1 MADEEA
7 EQDHGERVDASDAL
21 SAFSARLEEIA
32 ATLKN
37 SAESPDELASQ
48 YCYEFCQTLVEYAS
62 LWKMEED
69 PLPVLEVYIM
79 ALLSFA
85 QVSSCLS
92 AQCEKVPVVL
102 ERLSLS
108 CVELLIS
115 LHQNVPDALWDRFR
129 SSVQIAHSLVQEKGI
144 SQLRMLYTIS
154 QEQGMWTNPTLQSI
168 LKNDTPPQ
176 ERVHEFL
183 TQEGPTLLKMRVKH
197 LMKESYIEQA
207 AVLAKTCADFSEFE
221 EQGHFKQTYLVCLC
235 SIAPQ
240 EIVME
245 ELARV
250 DCRDAL
256 EMICNLEADGDEK
269 AAFTLCSGFLT
280 RQILQE
286 DSYCAWELTLFW
298 GKLLKRLEPSEQG
311 FLDRCRQMSLLSK
324 TVFHLLFFIKVIQ
337 SEMDKVGLSTC
348 IDMCIRALRLES
360 CEGSTKATV
369 CKTISCLLPSD
380 LEVKRSCQLTEFL
393 LEPTVDS
400 YYAVETLYNEPDQ
413 KLEEKDLPVP
423 NSLRCELILVLKTQW
438 PFDPEFWDWKTLK
451 RHCLG
456 LMGEEASIVSSI
468 DELNDGDPEGSEED
482 ANMFSEDFKDVS
494 QCFVEATN
502 ELNEIADQRQK
513 NREMKK
519 LREKGFVSARFRNWQ
534 AYMQYCVLCDKEFL
548 GHRIVRHAQTHFKDG
563 FYSCPICLETF
574 DTKEILE
581 PHVALHV
588 KLSCKERL
596 AAMNTSKK
604 LANPKT
610 AAPVIAAL
618 KAKSGENQM
627 SKAKTKN
634 NCNGDSDKLFN
645 GHANDKEPLDVKEG
659 SEGSIC
665 PVQSCRRGFKYFRN
679 LIAHVKDHGD
689 NEEAKRFLEM
699 QSTKVVCQYC
709 RRQFVSVDHL
719 NDHLQVHCGTKPY
732 ICIQLNCKASFD
744 SNAEL
749 IVHKKEHLAFKARC
763 MFPGCRK
770 IFQEAYK
777 LYDHEAQHYKTFTCK
792 APDCGKVFRCQ
803 TELDLH
809 VESHVTKAEV
819 PSSDG
824 LPTEPHEDQSN
835 ETHQSSVHSDPL
847 SATQANSTNPPVD
860 RPSSMLV
867 VKHSVNNMLN
877 SMLEMSTQECV
888 HPETGQPQTPIHHPI
903 PQTNDH
909 LTQTAMST
917 HMSHLSQIGPEESLL
932 EALMSDSDPMPSTSS
947 YQSVLEDFLP
957 VPATDALN
965 GQLQTTDSA
974 KAPLYNNT
982 NGVYG
987 QYTPNPLGQVQ
998 TQYSSMYN
1006 STMTSP
1012 THGSHNA
1019 TPLVSLGQ
1027 MVPAISQTLN
1037 RQIAPLPN
1045 NGQACEN
1052 KSVQSV
1058 NTNNSTQVVKER
1070 HKCLFDSCTRDYSSY
1085 RSVTKHMKAVHPDF
1099 YTQWKLAKKNKMAM
1113 PSTLRTVS
1121 KKGSLN
1127 SSRQDQLAQKVPAPA
1142 VQPQNPHAQSNA
1154 YSTNCINSGFPSVAP
1169 HVTAP
1174 TGHIQTSHMEN
1185 ILDPIVISQLGTNQS
1200 HMATGHLW
1208 DPRHNSALQQQTCH
1222 SQEMTPN
1229 MNTLSGSHFTPHL
1242 NTASTEGAQH
1252 RGMSYS
1258 TLHPNNPPA
1267 PALLDSVQKLNGDSL
1282 HSLGNIN
1289 PPQQVTSSNMMEA
1302 VNSVADPN
1310 LSSAQMTLLPPYAD
1324 SLSGSIPKDPL
1335 VCSYSQ
1341 QQSDGSFSSV
1351 PHTECAVSLKTEPN
1365 LDFPLSSNISAP
1377 SNESSP
1383 APRNNTGSVSNDG
1396 DKKVKR
1402 SRRTKWPAIIK
1413 DGKFICCRC
1422 YREFQSPKS
1431 LGGHLSKRVHC
1442 KPFDE
1447 ADLTADLPSS
1457 FLDLL
1462 NSPHPTPPSYVNL
1475 PIPVHPP
1482 IRGPLDPKLFPNVTY
1497 PQANGSTYAS
1507 SDKQMEE
1514 GFKQNSSNVC
1524 VSSGQE
1530 QLPNACG
1537 GYTQNNRMSETSVI
1551 QHTDSVK
1558 HQLQPSYPDSSNP
1571 LFTDG
1576 LSDPLLS
1583 QLLAE
1588 DHSASTLSSGSSG
1601 HVSQIL
1607 QAETV
1612 NKMETTEKP
1621 TISNASVISNDG
1633 LLAAMESLAQNLV
1646 SEKSVKERLR
1656 EQILAGDLHKISN
1669 LPRGSSIDS
1678 SCSQISVAS
1687 PVTRETQCTQT
1698 QGEQQWN
1705 AAGTS
1710 AETVLQLGDAILNED
1725 LSHTNSS
1732 MSLGHDMNE
1741 INDMT
1746 TAIPDEM
1753 LVIQKFF
1760 EKLDLDREIT
1770 EDTRTVDQPKMSDV
1784 KPNKP
1789 ESNDSAIEMSSY
1801 EKPFACDAN
1810 GCTYRAMTKDALFK
1824 HLIKLHNY
1832 TDDMLAQVKDQC
1844 NVSPFSCQI
1853 CNKAFTRNSNLRAHY
1868 LTIHN
1873 FSQEDMRKLK
1883 TKRQSNQRLV
1893 ESDGGSPCP
1902 MPDVSSQVKNMT
1914 HASQQQQ
1921 VGRSG
1926 TLEANIMKKT
1936 CITPSLVQQSAVVPQ
1951 SKNPGIAKKNPGI
1964 AKQALL
1970 LESQTPIKPSVIVS
1984 VHTTPRVDQ
1993 HPKTWFPGQ
2002 SNGSPLKEL
2011 LPTPPLTQNPSAQV
2025 QIENQPLDKKPKPG
2039 KPRPPKPKESP
2050 KKPKEKKTETDD
2062 SFSPYRP
2069 YRCVHHGCVAAFTIQ
2084 HNLILHYKAVHQSAL
2099 PKFEVNNQDEQNDE
2113 ETEDKEKN
2121 EETEDKLDGEIKEV
2135 DEFRCQVKDC
2145 SCIFQ
2150 TVPDLLQH
2158 YLQPHKLPLEKAGAM
2173 MCSINLGRFQ
2183 CDQPDCSEMFT
2194 GFWKY
2199 INHVDKEHKD
2209 IKISKVEPVEG
2220 MFRCQVEGCECA
2232 YSTRSNLLRHTMKK
2246 HHDVYKRLLM
2256 NPREGSRGG
2265 KLGRPKKYDD
2275 TADVVE
2281 KENRETNKKTIKK
2294 ACPKKNKTTKNNW
2307 TKYGKP
2313 ILKTQE
2319 EASAMCTKRLQL
2331 QYACM
2336 IKGCETVTGSER
2348 NIMKHYLQHGLPK
2361 QYLEEQRSNFI
2372 HCKKL
2377 PRSRYKRIASRSD
2390 DTDKSEE
2397 SSVETSDNDEVA
2409 EPEPSESEFSKPTS
2423 EKESTEDPDLSD
2435 SKPSTD
2441 TCSEISVV
2449 VKRRRGRPRKGE
2461 IVRTSSGQ
2469 NRTTRL
2475 RTPRSCTVSYVD
2487 LNSDST
2493 SSSTM
2498 TQEDVSDQNT
2508 PLNSFKPMGFEVSFL
2523 QFLEESRTSKRK
2535 AAEQMN
2541 GGSRKRT
2548 AAFQLKTATIVC
2560 KRADA
2565 EMPSRD
2571 VLKLVEFKNPHKL
2584 TSLSNI
2590 TFEVQKV
2597 FSGVLELLLKQ
2608 LHEMRPTVILE
2619 KEN

>member
-21 SAFSARLEEIA
+21 NAFSARLEEIA
-32 ATLKN
+32 ATLNN
-37 SAESPDELASQ
+37 SVESPDERESQ
-48 YCYEFCQTLVEYAS
+48 YCYEFCQYITSRHCHHLLTYSFSGVQEGCFYLQKNKILTLRSVTVSVKYDSLFNLWPLCSLYFHEYAIECTS
-62 LWKMEED
+62 EFLYSSGARLLKLLDKIIIPININTQVIMLCLAFKMLLTFTKKIYGKFVHLSTTACTVNEMRLCSYIHCILYHFLHKKIGRLEIGANRYCAYTLFLSFSDNNLLIEEIRQKIELTRFYKQNLKRLRSQTHFCLD
-69 PLPVLEVYIM
+69 VSSNCQMIRLVVRYVWVVIKIMLPETLKGGSPPLIGRCPSFSRPRSQNIKEKQSITLTVT
-79 ALLSFA
+79 ALLGIRLKSHRSTKINR
-85 QVSSCLS
+85 VLLTSVVESHLLS
-92 AQCEKVPVVL
+92 ANMIPPPARQIENQTLPSVHHLLLDVFLALRFELVFKCNFHTHSTVVCHCNGHNCTGAV
-102 ERLSLS
+102 SLS
-108 CVELLIS
+108 IIFLLQSSKSQVLKIVTRVRLDQNDGQKKTSATLDVYGMMREDEKNNSQLFLPFFELVKAVRRTKS
-115 LHQNVPDALWDRFR
+115 ALSALAVKCSRCI
-129 SSVQIAHSLVQEKGI
+129 IAHSLVQD
-144 SQLRMLYTIS
+144 SQMFFFHFYTNIPGFW
-154 QEQGMWTNPTLQSI
+154 QEWTSKAFWT
-168 LKNDTPPQ
+168 DA
-176 ERVHEFL
+176 
-183 TQEGPTLLKMRVKH
+183 VKCH
-197 LMKESYIEQA
+197 
-207 AVLAKTCADFSEFE
+207 
-221 EQGHFKQTYLVCLC
+221 
-235 SIAPQ
+235 
-240 EIVME
+240 
-245 ELARV
+245 
-250 DCRDAL
+250 
-256 EMICNLEADGDEK
+256 
-269 AAFTLCSGFLT
+269 
-280 RQILQE
+280 
-286 DSYCAWELTLFW
+286 
-298 GKLLKRLEPSEQG
+298 
-311 FLDRCRQMSLLSK
+311 
-324 TVFHLLFFIKVIQ
+324 
-337 SEMDKVGLSTC
+337 
-348 IDMCIRALRLES
+348 
-360 CEGSTKATV
+360 
-369 CKTISCLLPSD
+369 
-380 LEVKRSCQLTEFL
+380 VKRSCQLTEFL

-438 PFDPEFWDWKTLK
+438 PFDPEK
-451 RHCLG
+451 
-456 LMGEEASIVSSI
+456 A
-468 DELNDGDPEGSEED
+468 
-482 ANMFSEDFKDVS
+482 A
-494 QCFVEATN
+494 
-502 ELNEIADQRQK
+502 
-513 NREMKK
+513 
-519 LREKGFVSARFRNWQ
+519 KGA
-534 AYMQYCVLCDKEFL
+534 C
-548 GHRIVRHAQTHFKDG
+548 
-563 FYSCPICLETF
+563 
-574 DTKEILE
+574 
-581 PHVALHV
+581 
-588 KLSCKERL
+588 
-596 AAMNTSKK
+596 
-604 LANPKT
+604 
-610 AAPVIAAL
+610 
-618 KAKSGENQM
+618 
-627 SKAKTKN
+627 
-634 NCNGDSDKLFN
+634 
-645 GHANDKEPLDVKEG
+645 
-659 SEGSIC
+659 C

-749 IVHKKEHLAFKARC
+749 IVHKKEHPGFKARC

-792 APDCGKVFRCQ
+792 APDCGKVFHCQ

-809 VESHVTKAEV
+809 VESHVTKKEV
-819 PSSDG
+819 MSSDE
-824 LPTEPHEDQSN
+824 LPTEPHEDQWN
-835 ETHQSSVHSDPL
+835 ETHQNSIQSDPH
-847 SATQANSTNPPVD
+847 SATQAYSTNPPVG
-860 RPSSMLV
+860 PSGALE

-877 SMLEMSTQECV
+877 SVLELSAQECV
-888 HPETGQPQTPIHHPI
+888 YPETGQPQTPIHLPI
-903 PQTNDH
+903 PQTHDN
-909 LTQTAMST
+909 LTQTATST

-932 EALMSDSDPMPSTSS
+932 EALMSDSDPIPSTSS

-987 QYTPNPLGQVQ
+987 QYSPNPLGQVQ

-1006 STMTSP
+1006 STITSP
-1012 THGSHNA
+1012 TH
-1019 TPLVSLGQ
+1019 
-1027 MVPAISQTLN
+1027 
-1037 RQIAPLPN
+1037 APLTS

-1058 NTNNSTQVVKER
+1058 NTNNTTQVVKER
-1070 HKCLFDSCTRDYSSY
+1070 HKCLFDSCSRDYSSY
-1085 RSVTKHMKAVHPDF
+1085 RSVTKHMKAVHSDF
-1099 YTQWKLAKKNKMAM
+1099 YTEWKLAKKNKVAM
-1113 PSTLRTVS
+1113 LSTLRTVS

-1127 SSRQDQLAQKVPAPA
+1127 LSQKVPAPA
-1142 VQPQNPHAQSNA
+1142 VQPQNPHAQSIP
-1154 YSTNCINSGFPSVAP
+1154 YSTNCINSGFPSVSP
-1169 HVTAP
+1169 GVTAP
-1174 TGHIQTSHMEN
+1174 TGHIQMEN

-1208 DPRHNSALQQQTCH
+1208 DTRQNSTLQQQTCH
-1222 SQEMTPN
+1222 SQEMTTN
-1229 MNTLSGSHFTPHL
+1229 INTLSGSRFTPHL
-1242 NTASTEGAQH
+1242 NTASTEGVQH
-1252 RGMSYS
+1252 RGMNFS

-1267 PALLDSVQKLNGDSL
+1267 PALMDSVQKLSVDSL
-1282 HSLGNIN
+1282 NPLCSIN
-1289 PPQQVTSSNMMEA
+1289 QPQQVMGSNMMEA

-1310 LSSAQMTLLPPYAD
+1310 LSSAQMTPYTD
-1324 SLSGSIPKDPL
+1324 SLSISIPKDPL
-1335 VCSYSQ
+1335 ASSYSQ
-1341 QQSDGSFSSV
+1341 QQGDGSFLPV
-1351 PHTECAVSLKTEPN
+1351 PRTECVVSLKTEPN
-1365 LDFPLSSNISAP
+1365 FDFPLSSNIIAP

-1383 APRNNTGSVSNDG
+1383 SPRNNTSSVSNDG

-1447 ADLTADLPSS
+1447 ADLTSDLPSS

-1475 PIPVHPP
+1475 PIPAHPP
-1482 IRGPLDPKLFPNVTY
+1482 IRGRLDPKLFPNVTY
-1497 PQANGSTYAS
+1497 PQANGTTYSS

-1551 QHTDSVK
+1551 QHTGSVK
-1558 HQLQPSYPDSSNP
+1558 HQIQPRYPDSSNP
-1571 LFTDG
+1571 LFTDAI
-1576 LSDPLLS
+1576 SDPLLS

-1588 DHSASTLSSGSSG
+1588 DHSASTLSSGSSE

-1612 NKMETTEKP
+1612 NKIETTEKS
-1621 TISNASVISNDG
+1621 TISNASVMSNDG

-1656 EQILAGDLHKISN
+1656 EQILAGDLHKISS

-1687 PVTRETQCTQT
+1687 PVPRETRCTSNLIQDAT
-1698 QGEQQWN
+1698 QGEQEWN
-1705 AAGTS
+1705 TAGTS
-1710 AETVLQLGDAILNED
+1710 AETLLQLGDAILNEG
-1725 LSHTNSS
+1725 LSQTNSS
-1732 MSLGHDMNE
+1732 MSLGHDVNE
-1741 INDMT
+1741 INDTT
-1746 TAIPDEM
+1746 TAIPDEIS
-1753 LVIQKFF
+1753 VIRKSF
-1760 EKLDLDREIT
+1760 EKLDLDREMA
-1770 EDTRTVDQPKMSDV
+1770 EDTRTVDQPKTSDV

-1789 ESNDSAIEMSSY
+1789 ESKDSAIEMSTY

-1832 TDDMLAQVKDQC
+1832 TDNMLAEVKGQC

-1883 TKRQSNQRLV
+1883 SKRHSNQRLV
-1893 ESDGGSPCP
+1893 ESDSGSPCP
-1902 MPDVSSQVKNMT
+1902 TPVVCSQVKNMT
-1914 HASQQQQ
+1914 GCKS
-1921 VGRSG
+1921 
-1926 TLEANIMKKT
+1926 
-1936 CITPSLVQQSAVVPQ
+1936 
-1951 SKNPGIAKKNPGI
+1951 
-1964 AKQALL
+1964 
-1970 LESQTPIKPSVIVS
+1970 
-1984 VHTTPRVDQ
+1984 TTTSRVDQ

-2002 SNGSPLKEL
+2002 SYGSLLKEL
-2011 LPTPPLTQNPSAQV
+2011 PPTPPLTQNPSAQI
-2025 QIENQPLDKKPKPG
+2025 QIENQPLDKKPKPC

-2050 KKPKEKKTETDD
+2050 KKPKEKKTEMDD

-2099 PKFEVNNQDEQNDE
+2099 PKFEVYNQDEQIDE
-2113 ETEDKEKN
+2113 ETEEKDKN
-2121 EETEDKLDGEIKEV
+2121 EETEDKPDGEIKEV

-2150 TVPDLLQH
+2150 NVPDLLQH

-2199 INHVDKEHKD
+2199 INHVDREHKD

-2275 TADVVE
+2275 DAADVVE

-2294 ACPKKNKTTKNNW
+2294 ACPKKCKTTKNNW

-2313 ILKTQE
+2313 ILKTRE

-2390 DTDKSEE
+2390 DTDKSGE

-2449 VKRRRGRPRKGE
+2449 IKRRRGRPRKGE
-2461 IVRTSSGQ
+2461 IVRKSSGQ
-2469 NRTTRL
+2469 KRTTRL

-2493 SSSTM
+2493 SSSTL
-2498 TQEDVSDQNT
+2498 TQEDISDHNT

-2535 AAEQMN
+2535 ATEQMN
-2541 GGSRKRT
+2541 G
-2548 AAFQLKTATIVC
+2548 
-2560 KRADA
+2560 

-2571 VLKLVEFKNPHKL
+2571 ILKLVEFKNPQKL

-2597 FSGVLELLLKQ
+2597 FSGALELLLKQ
-2608 LHEMRPTVILE
+2608 LHEMRPSVILE